1 MVFVSCMVTYLIY
14 GLGLIFIWNKCGEK
28 YGFMCILL
36 YILYQLIKI
45 EHKIGG

>member
-1 MVFVSCMVTYLIY
+1 MIFVNSMVTYLIY

-28 YGFMCILL
+28 YGFMVLLL

-45 EHKIGG
+45 ENKMGG